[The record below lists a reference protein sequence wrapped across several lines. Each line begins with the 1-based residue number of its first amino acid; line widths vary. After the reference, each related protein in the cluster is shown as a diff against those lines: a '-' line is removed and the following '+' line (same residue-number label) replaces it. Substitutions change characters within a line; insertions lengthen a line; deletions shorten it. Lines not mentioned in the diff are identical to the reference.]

1 MAFFLLFSYV
11 GTVVIMSAFMAL
23 LAKAGV
29 FPELQQ
35 QLRKQGLKENL
46 GTGEHFHAIIPLK
59 LEDVKAAFI

>member
-1 MAFFLLFSYV
+1 
-11 GTVVIMSAFMAL
+11 MAL

-35 QLRKQGLKENL
+35 QLQKQGLKENL

-59 LEDVKAAFI
+59 LEDAKAAFI